1 MQGVPEPRRRY
12 GNCERVSE
20 LGVLTVHTPD
30 GLTPERWK
38 AGLDAFA
45 SGKRGVVIAAPGPR
59 ASAQHKIFP
68 CISMAL
74 PFASLLLNGAKTI
87 ETRNSNI
94 LAAYEGVDIA
104 VRIGHRDWD
113 HTEWRSAL
121 GDLNSNADELK
132 PGFRRGNLAGIV
144 TIGASVPVAQ
154 LAEERGWSAVECA
167 TLAPRSACG
176 KFATYV
182 SNPRW
187 LKHPVKAP
195 GKPAIYQVQ
204 VPIYALPDSMS
215 L

>member
-1 MQGVPEPRRRY
+1 M
-12 GNCERVSE
+12 
-20 LGVLTVHTPD
+20 HTPD
-30 GLTPERWK
+30 GLTLERWK

-45 SGKRGVVIAAPGPR
+45 SGKRGIVIAAPGPR
-59 ASAQHKIFP
+59 DSARYKVFP

-94 LAAYEGVDIA
+94 LAAYEGFDIA

-113 HTEWRSAL
+113 PSGWRSVL
-121 GDLNSNADELK
+121 DDPSSNADELK
-132 PGFRRGNLAGIV
+132 PGFRRGNLAGII
-144 TIGASVPVAQ
+144 TIGASVPVDQ
-154 LAEERGWSAVECA
+154 LAEERGWSEVETSA
-167 TLAPRSACG
+167 LAPRSACG
-176 KFATYV
+176 KFATHV

-204 VPIYALPDSMS
+204 VPLDALPDGAP